1 MSEEELLAQLD
12 NMVKKRETDPSKING
27 MIDKMLKSI
36 MEEVLHD
43 ES

>member
-1 MSEEELLAQLD
+1 MSEEELLNQLD
-12 NMVKKRETDPSKING
+12 NMVKKRETDPSKINK
-27 MIDKMLKSI
+27 MIDKTLKLV